1 MTENSERLDLYN
13 GEAAALIGGS
23 DPAGHSL
30 TVKPSWPAIPEPVR
44 ALAIILKHW
53 QLSLFFAVAASFAV
67 AAVTLLTKPVYEPTA
82 RIEIAPPGSEI
93 FSLQGSVSGFN
104 EAAFVDTQAQALK
117 ADALALRVIRQLKLT
132 SEPEFVG
139 RALSTSVASSVDTDG
154 VSPAENAALATLQRN
169 LKVRRDSTSHIVT
182 ISFASH
188 SPRLAANIANTLIE
202 QFIEREYEIR
212 HRTITE
218 STQWLSRELEDL
230 RARMEQ
236 SRKEMADFQNQ
247 SGLADV
253 DDNRS
258 TYTQTVSRL
267 NDDLLKA
274 QADRIRLEALLRNA
288 GNLPPEALPQVDN
301 DAEIQQLANKL
312 AMARAD
318 LSQARVIYAKEHPN
332 IKKLQSEINEL
343 EGQLNARRALIV
355 KQLRLSYNVASAN
368 ERMLANQIKTT
379 TSSGAEMARYKALKK
394 QAEVDAD
401 LYNSLYARVRES
413 GIAAAS
419 KSSNIRIID
428 RARILDRPTSPNR
441 LRDISLGLIGGI
453 LGGLLL
459 AFVVEAFD
467 TRIHSV
473 DDLRGWLDGVAIAA
487 VPVMTARSTIWPR
500 PLLIGKPT
508 IPIPEPDV
516 RPFFLRD
523 PHSPLSESI
532 RGLYSGIRWRRS
544 PEPVQVLL
552 VTSSLLSEGKTT
564 ISVNLALAVAQNYHT
579 CIVDAD
585 LRKPGV
591 ASALGTSSAHSL
603 NEVLSGHVSVDRAL
617 TPVDSMPGLEVLSAQ
632 TGIDSANRLVCS
644 HAMRCLILE
653 LRRRFDCIILDT
665 PPVLPYA
672 DSRILAGEVD
682 GVIFVGRAGITD
694 RSSLLRSLELLQA
707 ANAAPIIKIVM
718 NAANLRSRDYQ
729 YYYSSQAS

>member
-1 MTENSERLDLYN
+1 MSENSKRLDLCSVPTT
-13 GEAAALIGGS
+13 ALIARS
-23 DPAGHSL
+23 EPAAPRL
-30 TVKPSWPAIPEPVR
+30 NVKPFWPAVPEPVR
-44 ALAIILKHW
+44 ALAIIQKHW
-53 QLSLFFAVAASFAV
+53 RLSLLFGVVASSAV

-93 FSLQGSVSGFN
+93 FSLQGSASGFN
-104 EAAFVDTQAQALK
+104 EAAFVDTQAQALR
-117 ADALALRVIRQLKLT
+117 ADALAIRVIRQLKLA
-132 SEPEFVG
+132 SEPEFVS
-139 RALSTSVASSVDTDG
+139 RTLSTSVVSSADPDG
-154 VSPAENAALATLQRN
+154 VSSAENAALASLQKR

-182 ISFASH
+182 IAFASQN
-188 SPRLAANIANTLIE
+188 PRLAADIVNTLIE
-202 QFIEREYEIR
+202 QFVEREYEIR
-212 HRTITE
+212 HKTIIE
-218 STQWLSRELEDL
+218 STKWLSHELDDL
-230 RARMEQ
+230 RARMDQ
-236 SRKEMADFQNQ
+236 SRTVMAEFQKQ

-267 NDDLLKA
+267 NDDFLKA

-288 GNLPPEALPQVDN
+288 GSLPPESLSQIDN
-301 DAEIQQLANKL
+301 DAEMHLLANQL
-312 AMARAD
+312 AMARTD
-318 LSQARVIYAKEHPN
+318 LSQARVIYGNEHPN
-332 IKKLQSEINEL
+332 IKKLQREIDEL
-343 EGQLNARRALIV
+343 EAQLSARRTLLL

-368 ERMLANQIKTT
+368 ERLLANQIKST
-379 TSSGAEMARYKALKK
+379 TSSGAEMARYNALKR

-428 RARILDRPTSPNR
+428 IARILDHPTSPNR
-441 LRDISLGLIGGI
+441 LRDISLGLICGI

-459 AFVVEAFD
+459 AFIAEGFD

-473 DDLRGWLDGVAIAA
+473 DDLRTWLDGAAIAA
-487 VPVMTARSTIWPR
+487 VPAITPTSTIWPR
-500 PLLIGKPT
+500 PQLFRKRDVPV
-508 IPIPEPDV
+508 PEVDA

-523 PHSPLSESI
+523 PLSPQSESI
-532 RGLYSGIRWRRS
+532 RGLYSGIRWRQS
-544 PEPVQVLL
+544 PEPLQVLM

-564 ISVNLALAVAQNYHT
+564 ISVNLALAIAQNYHT

-591 ASALGTSSAHSL
+591 ANALGTSSLHSL
-603 NEVLSGHVSVDRAL
+603 DEVLSGHVSVDRAL
-617 TPVDSMPGLEVLSAQ
+617 TPVASMPSLRVLSARNV
-632 TGIDSANRLVCS
+632 IDSANRLVCS
-644 HAMRCLILE
+644 DSMRCLIRE
-653 LRRRFDCIILDT
+653 LRRQFDCIILDT

-707 ANAAPIIKIVM
+707 ANAAPVIKIVM
-718 NAANLRSRDYQ
+718 NAANLSSRDYR
-729 YYYSSQAS
+729 YYHSGQAS

>member
-1 MTENSERLDLYN
+1 MSDNSQHLDLCS
-13 GEAAALIGGS
+13 GPTTALIGGS
-23 DPAGHSL
+23 EAAAQNL
-30 TVKPSWPAIPEPVR
+30 TVKPCWPAVPEPLR
-44 ALAIILKHW
+44 ALAIIQKHW
-53 QLSLFFAVAASFAV
+53 QLAVLFAVVASSAV

-93 FSLQGSVSGFN
+93 FSLQGSASGFN

-117 ADALALRVIRQLKLT
+117 ADALAIRVVRQLKLA
-132 SEPEFVG
+132 SEPDFVS
-139 RALSTSVASSVDTDG
+139 RASLAASSAYTDAI
-154 VSPAENAALATLQRN
+154 SPAENAALASLQER

-188 SPRLAANIANTLIE
+188 SARLAADVVNTLIE

-212 HRTITE
+212 HKTITD
-218 STQWLSRELEDL
+218 STQWLSRELDDL

-267 NDDLLKA
+267 NDDFLKA
-274 QADRIRLEALLRNA
+274 QADRIRLEALLRNS
-288 GNLPPEALPQVDN
+288 GNLPPDAFPQVDN
-301 DAEIQQLANKL
+301 DVEMQQLANKL

-332 IKKLQSEINEL
+332 IKKLQREIEEL
-343 EGQLNARRALIV
+343 EGQLNARRALIL

-368 ERMLANQIKTT
+368 ERLLADQIKAT
-379 TSSGAEMARYKALKK
+379 TSSGAEMARYSALKK
-394 QAEVDAD
+394 QAQVDAD

-428 RARILDRPTSPNR
+428 QARILDRPTSPNR

-459 AFVVEAFD
+459 AFIAEGFD

-473 DDLRGWLDGVAIAA
+473 DDLRSWLDGVAIAA
-487 VPVMTARSTIWPR
+487 VPAMTATTTVWSG
-500 PLLIGKPT
+500 PLLFRKRSMPV
-508 IPIPEPDV
+508 PKLDV

-523 PHSPLSESI
+523 PLSPLSESI
-532 RGLYSGIRWRRS
+532 RGLYSGIRWRQS
-544 PEPVQVLL
+544 PAPLQVLM

-564 ISVNLALAVAQNYHT
+564 ISVNLALAVAQNHHT

-591 ASALGTSSAHSL
+591 ANALGTSSVHSL
-603 NEVLSGHVSVDRAL
+603 NEVLSGHVSLDRAL
-617 TPVDSMPGLEVLSAQ
+617 TPVDGMPGLEVLSAQ
-632 TGIDSANRLVCS
+632 DVIDSANRLVCS
-644 HAMRCLILE
+644 DAMRCLIRE
-653 LRRRFDCIILDT
+653 LRRRFDCIIIDT

-694 RSSLLRSLELLQA
+694 RTSLLRSLELLQA
-707 ANAAPIIKIVM
+707 ANAAPVIKIVM
-718 NAANLRSRDYQ
+718 NAANLRSRDYR
-729 YYYSSQAS
+729 YYYSRQVS